1 MQYDFLHWV
10 TCVRFTTFPQGYFRI
25 AMKIDGDCVNPFSDG
40 ISYTNLIKMH
50 ILVSLTNCVAGKMD

>member
-1 MQYDFLHWV
+1 
-10 TCVRFTTFPQGYFRI
+10 
-25 AMKIDGDCVNPFSDG
+25 MKIDGDCVNPFSDG